1 MRWVLALSRGDSV
14 MGLSDMFV
22 PKVDFERGMLD
33 IRFSDLRKKMNHML
47 LLAGVGVIVALASL
61 LLHLDLVF
69 VAIGAIIAVYGAAC
83 AAGYRH
89 DITRRARIEVT
100 EDDVA
105 RELFAMCDARGITSL
120 GKDDNVA
127 KMWDIAHG
135 MNIPD
140 ISSAKR
146 LFEKGKTLAK

>member
-1 MRWVLALSRGDSV
+1 MLAFSRGDSV

-33 IRFSDLRKKMNHML
+33 IRFSNLRKKMNHML
-47 LLAGVGVIVALASL
+47 ILAGIGIVVVIASL
-61 LLHLDLVF
+61 LLRLDMVF
-69 VAIGAIIAVYGAAC
+69 VAMGAIVAVYGAAC

-105 RELFAMCDARGITSL
+105 KELFEMCDARGITSL

-127 KMWDIAHG
+127 KMWDIAQG

-140 ISSAKR
+140 VSSAKK
-146 LFEKGKTLAK
+146 LFEKGKKLAG